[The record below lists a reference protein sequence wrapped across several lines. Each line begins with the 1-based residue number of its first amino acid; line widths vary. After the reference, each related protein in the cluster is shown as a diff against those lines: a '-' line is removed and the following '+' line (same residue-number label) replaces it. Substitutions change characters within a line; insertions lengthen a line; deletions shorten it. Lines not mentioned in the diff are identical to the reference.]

1 MRTVFVA
8 TSGVETA
15 PLASGSVIYN
25 LKTARFIMLNPS
37 ANLVWSSLSQPHS
50 EQELVDLL
58 RDSYAGL
65 DTPIAQQAVQYSLR
79 ELQRLEL
86 VAERADEGSAS
97 GAPRLAASS
106 QDGGFAPPSV
116 RVLDEEDLLK
126 VFQVTAAEIAVAGC
140 WWAPGCATG
149 NP

>member
-37 ANLVWSSLSQPHS
+37 ANLVWSSLSQPRS

-65 DTPIAQQAVQYSLR
+65 DTPVAQQAVQYSLR

-86 VAERADEGSAS
+86 VAERVDEGSAP
-97 GAPRLAASS
+97 GAPRPDAAS
-106 QDGGFAPPSV
+106 QDGFAPPSV

>member
-1 MRTVFVA
+1 MRTVFIA

-25 LKTARFIMLNPS
+25 LKTARFVMLNPS
-37 ANLVWSSLSQPHS
+37 ANLVWSSLSSPRS
-50 EQELVDLL
+50 EQELVDLV

-65 DTPIAQQAVQYSLR
+65 DTQLAQQAVQYSLR

-86 VAERADEGSAS
+86 VASRVDES
-97 GAPRLAASS
+97 GAPSAARLGAAGH
-106 QDGGFAPPSV
+106 DGGFAPPSV
-116 RVLDEEDLLK
+116 KVLDEEDLLK